1 LPATA
6 AAATP
11 NWSEADEQHPTL
23 PAVHRLLTASIFHA
37 GLLHVVFNMMAFVPI
52 GCSLERLMG
61 SVQFMWL
68 IALVWALGDGAY
80 LLIGHAAGLS
90 GMQ

>member
-1 LPATA
+1 M
-6 AAATP
+6 
-11 NWSEADEQHPTL
+11 
-23 PAVHRLLTASIFHA
+23 LTASIFHA